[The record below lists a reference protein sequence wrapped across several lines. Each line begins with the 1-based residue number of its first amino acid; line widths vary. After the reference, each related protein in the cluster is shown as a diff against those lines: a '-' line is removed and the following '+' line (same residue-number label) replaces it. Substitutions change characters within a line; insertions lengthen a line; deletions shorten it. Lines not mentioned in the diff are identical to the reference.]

1 MHDLRNVYPQDSDDH
16 KFLHRAAKAL
26 LKEVPGPVAR
36 LSPAKIEKYPAIAWY
51 LNDRLSGEE
60 SADATNREIDHSVLQ
75 GGILYPYRQV
85 THGCLLLATVD
96 DAEKARQ
103 FIAEFA
109 QRVTK
114 DADVPRN
121 RDAATAIYKNIAFT
135 FSGLQKQVP
144 ASVLARLPKEF
155 REGMDARAGLL
166 GDIQWNHP
174 DNWTL
179 PAGNVRYRSENGIDT
194 RVEFVDASAGER
206 DQASP
211 PVRMSSIDIVIL
223 LHCTNARMLSAIA
236 TRGHTTIR
244 CRRKSRI
251 SAKTAGSMGSASCRS
266 SHCTGCGAAGIVMTA
281 RRSRAITSI
290 CSMVSVSQRL

>member
-36 LSPAKIEKYPAIAWY
+36 LSPAELEKCPAIAWL

-96 DAEKARQ
+96 DTEKARQ
-103 FIAEFA
+103 FMAEFA

-121 RDAATAIYKNIAFT
+121 RDAATAIYKNITFT

-194 RVEFVDASAGER
+194 RVEFEKQAPASVTKRHRQSACRQLTSSSSCTAPMAG
-206 DQASP
+206 
-211 PVRMSSIDIVIL
+211 
-223 LHCTNARMLSAIA
+223 MLNAIA
-236 TRGHTTIR
+236 TRGHTDHPLQKEVTDICEDSWKHGIR
-244 CRRKSRI
+244 VVSIEPLHRMRRPRDDDDSKTLSRD
-251 SAKTAGSMGSASCRS
+251 R
-266 SHCTGCGAAGIVMTA
+266 
-281 RRSRAITSI
+281 
-290 CSMVSVSQRL
+290 